1 MEEIQRRTDYYDEF
15 MLNYGKREKN
25 EIRDNIYLIYKK
37 AENGY
42 FPNTVYVGK
51 TRRIIHKRFTQHL
64 NEVKKMMKG
73 EKEWS
78 VKYHWMYLVLLNGDL
93 SVMLL
98 NKVQRSKV
106 YEFENEWINF
116 FKSNG
121 FRVINRDNSYK
132 INKKV
137 GKL

>member
-51 TRRIIHKRFTQHL
+51 TRKIIYKRFTQHL
-64 NEVKKMMKG
+64 SEVKKMMKG
-73 EKEWS
+73 EKEWN

-93 SVMLL
+93 NIMLL

-116 FKSNG
+116 FNSNG